1 MKQKKKI
8 GLLVAILCLTFGLVS
23 AQSSRDIALPDDL
36 TQTGVA
42 SYYADAFNG
51 QLTATG
57 DVFCNKAMTAAS
69 NSLPLGTVVRVTNL
83 HNKKWVLVL
92 VNDRMNKHNRR
103 TIDLTRKAA
112 VKLGMIHRGT
122 ARVRVEVI
130 PEAFYAFFHVS
141 PEDLLAFGQD
151 LASGQGS

>member
-1 MKQKKKI
+1 MAC
-8 GLLVAILCLTFGLVS
+8 GLAS
-23 AQSSRDIALPDDL
+23 AQGSRDIALPGDL

-51 QLTATG
+51 QLTAAG
-57 DVFCNKAMTAAS
+57 DVFSNKGMTAAS

-83 HNKKWVLVL
+83 RNKKWVLVL
-92 VNDRMNKHNRR
+92 INDRMNKHNRR

-112 VKLGMIHRGT
+112 VKLGMIHHGT
-122 ARVRVEVI
+122 ARVKVEVI

-141 PEDLLAFGQD
+141 PEDLLAFDQD
-151 LASGQGS
+151 FASGQGS